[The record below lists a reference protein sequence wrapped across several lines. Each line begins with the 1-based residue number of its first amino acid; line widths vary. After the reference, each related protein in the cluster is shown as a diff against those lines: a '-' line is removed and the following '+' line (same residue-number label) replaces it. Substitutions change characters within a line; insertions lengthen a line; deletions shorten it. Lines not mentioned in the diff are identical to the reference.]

1 MQYFRDDLKVL
12 HFCIKSLHLVN
23 LLLIFWWVMTRDSNG
38 YVAMQIWL
46 TAKEKYF
53 GWLSRLKWLKLQLIL
68 RLAMTAIPAV
78 MAITANFVID
88 FVTLQAVFYV
98 ESEKKQVKIKFLQV
112 SFIFLCLTFVSHF
125 PCRIVLVFSQNQ

>member
-1 MQYFRDDLKVL
+1 
-12 HFCIKSLHLVN
+12 
-23 LLLIFWWVMTRDSNG
+23 MTRDSNG
-38 YVAMQIWL
+38 YAAKQIWL

-68 RLAMTAIPAV
+68 RLAMPAILAI

-98 ESEKKQVKIKFLQV
+98 ESEKKAGTDEIPS
-112 SFIFLCLTFVSHF
+112 SFIYFSLFNFRF
-125 PCRIVLVFSQNQ
+125 PLSMQNSACIFTKPIAKLAVITVKASIAGMFR